1 MPQSINKDFIDLCKY
16 ANDAIEEVY
25 KFYNFAEFGLDKA
38 ELRKDEKTMNFL
50 NEHVYDIYKE
60 LSEPLYGN
68 GKKNK
73 TPSKK
78 RKGRKYTM
86 KRKIH
91 IKKYY

>member
-1 MPQSINKDFIDLCKY
+1 MSQSINKDFIDLCKY

-25 KFYNFAEFGLDKA
+25 NFYNFAEFGLDKA

-73 TPSKK
+73 TTSKK

-86 KRKIH
+86 KRKLH
-91 IKKYY
+91 KKKYH